1 MKKLILWGAIA
12 LMLGGCK
19 SSQEAAKPLVV
30 KLALNDIY
38 CKDTACAC
46 VHYIAARTYG
56 ETQKLLKEQY
66 NIDLQIDYYMEPYE
80 LEDALLSGKYDGVI
94 CKPWLALKLEKKSD
108 IEYERIADILDPNN
122 NQWLTGIVIVSTNSP
137 AQNLKDLTGMRIVIG
152 DADAYEKHYAVKR
165 LFAAE
170 NVTFKQMLE
179 TASCIENIGKLM
191 DEEVDAAVISDYSL
205 VADCAVDFAKPAD
218 FRVIA
223 RTERMP
229 LTSVLID
236 DDKLTDDEQDRLQA
250 ALLAITKKGA
260 PESFLSRGFVKPAK
274 WEPPELED

>member
-1 MKKLILWGAIA
+1 
-12 LMLGGCK
+12 
-19 SSQEAAKPLVV
+19 VV

-66 NIDLQIDYYMEPYE
+66 NIDLQIDYFMETYE

-108 IEYERIADILDPNN
+108 IEYERIADILDPSN

-137 AQNLKDLTGMRIVIG
+137 ARSLKDLAGKKIVIG
-152 DADAYEKHYAVKR
+152 DADSYEKHYATKR
-165 LFAAE
+165 LFANAH
-170 NVTFKQMLE
+170 VVFGKVLE

-191 DEEVDAAVISDYSL
+191 DGEVDAAVISDYSL

-218 FRVIA
+218 FRIIA
-223 RTERMP
+223 RTERIP
-229 LTSVLID
+229 LTSVLIN

-250 ALLAITKKGA
+250 ALLAITKKGV
-260 PESFLSRGFVKPAK
+260 PKSFLSRGFVKPAK